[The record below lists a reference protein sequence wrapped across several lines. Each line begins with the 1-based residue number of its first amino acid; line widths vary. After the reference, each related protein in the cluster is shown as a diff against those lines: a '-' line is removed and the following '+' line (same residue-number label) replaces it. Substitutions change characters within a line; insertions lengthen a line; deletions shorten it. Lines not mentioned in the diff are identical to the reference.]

1 MPNVME
7 IMEEQQATDSSTA
20 IVKAEQGGENNLQLA
35 TLGETAVQ
43 LYRTEPDDMNMRIFD
58 KNSYENRPDWVKV
71 FVHNLQRR
79 NISVVRCT
87 DKFNYLNECLQFVS
101 QPNYLPFQHLAAEVE
116 KMRSDPS
123 YKTKLKFT
131 PPVKLGTTTGL
142 SFVDNYISH
151 KYFFFDRVRMKR
163 LKSTFGEF
171 LSVTLTNGSIY
182 HNVFGYMSKLYH
194 KCNEGLLT
202 PSSIVNLPIADTER
216 EMFVRRFFW
225 VPQERNPLLYAANDI
240 LDIVNVQPY
249 TLDAFNQQFAFLAPH
264 NRSNEAEMIMGGLI
278 EGFKQSK
285 NETKMQ
291 TMELEGT
298 LYKEYTVAI
307 KPMVFFNLS

>member
-101 QPNYLPFQHLAAEVE
+101 QPNYLPFQHLGREVE
-116 KMRSDPS
+116 EVPNRFFDQDELKLRRPS
-123 YKTKLKFT
+123 NWHHHRPQFRRQL
-131 PPVKLGTTTGL
+131 
-142 SFVDNYISH
+142 
-151 KYFFFDRVRMKR
+151 YFAQVLLFDRVRMKR
-163 LKSTFGEF
+163 LKSTFGES

-225 VPQERNPLLYAANDI
+225 CPQERNPLLYAANDI